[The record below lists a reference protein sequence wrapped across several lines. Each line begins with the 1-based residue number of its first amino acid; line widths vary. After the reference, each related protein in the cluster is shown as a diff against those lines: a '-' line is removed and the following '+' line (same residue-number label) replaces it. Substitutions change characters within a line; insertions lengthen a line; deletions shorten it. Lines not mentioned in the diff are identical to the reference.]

1 MGQDSFI
8 PFEIISVADL
18 KCLPPNEFALLSVE
32 QLRAL
37 TKEHMSALS
46 DAQLEQ
52 MTDEKLTLAW
62 SMEHGAW
69 SMEHL
74 NALSTNQGVCL
85 GKALYV
91 DDGTFG

>member
-62 SMEHGAW
+62 SMEH
-69 SMEHL
+69 L
-74 NALSTNQGVCL
+74 NALSTDQGVCL
-85 GKALYV
+85 GKALYI
-91 DDGTFG
+91 DDGAFG